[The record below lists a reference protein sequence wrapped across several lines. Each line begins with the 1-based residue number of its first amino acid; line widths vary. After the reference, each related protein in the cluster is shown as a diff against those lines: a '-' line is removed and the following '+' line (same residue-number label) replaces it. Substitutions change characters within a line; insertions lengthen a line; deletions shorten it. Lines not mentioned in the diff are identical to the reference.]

1 MVTHLPQ
8 DPEDLPV
15 TVTAV
20 VACAA
25 HEASKPRLLLD
36 GTKVV
41 VYYHGTYYK
50 SCSRGGRGHSALLEL
65 LRRLNLLGLTLSTNC
80 STPVLSSVYHYNV
93 QHNVQLHYT

>member
-41 VYYHGTYYK
+41 VYIPRYLLQKLFAWGEGPQ
-50 SCSRGGRGHSALLEL
+50 CAPGALAPAQSVGPDFVHEL
-65 LRRLNLLGLTLSTNC
+65 
-80 STPVLSSVYHYNV
+80 
-93 QHNVQLHYT
+93 